1 MSVTFA
7 PGYMPAA
14 VPCFQWQAEFEIL
27 LDMYRRRNPTRVL
40 EVGTYHGGT
49 LYHWLANASPG
60 AVVVSVDHYRVG
72 VDNRESYDA
81 WCPPG
86 VTLVVIDG
94 DSGDETTRR
103 RAEAWGPYEWVFID
117 AGHYYPEVKRDWE
130 FYGSMAAPGGVVAFH
145 DILPPTPAHPE
156 IEVAQLWEEVKASR
170 ETTEIVAD
178 RDAEWGGIGVVF
190 VD

>member
-7 PGYMPAA
+7 PGYMPSA

-94 DSGDETTRR
+94 DSGDETTRK